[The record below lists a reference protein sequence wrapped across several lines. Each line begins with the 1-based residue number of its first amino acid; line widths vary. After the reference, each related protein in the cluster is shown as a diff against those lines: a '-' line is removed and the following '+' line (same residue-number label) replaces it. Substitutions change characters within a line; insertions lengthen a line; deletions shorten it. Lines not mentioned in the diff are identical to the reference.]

1 MNHCSVVFLRGKR
14 RSPNVAAFEIDC
26 DRHLLALQRELAE
39 GRYQPSPWRLHVI
52 RDPKT
57 RLILVLFAE
66 DRALLLDARAAV
78 GDWLREQRALRLNP
92 KRLAVEPTWTPATFV
107 GYRIS
112 RAGIAPGRKLRWN
125 FRRRLRAAAE
135 RGEESLIRTIRSYRG
150 LLVFP

>member
-1 MNHCSVVFLRGKR
+1 M
-14 RSPNVAAFEIDC
+14 
-26 DRHLLALQRELAE
+26 
-39 GRYQPSPWRLHVI
+39 
-52 RDPKT
+52 
-57 RLILVLFAE
+57 LFTE
-66 DRALLLDARAAV
+66 DRAQLLDARASV

-92 KRLAVEPTWTPATFV
+92 KRLAVDPTWTLATFV

-112 RAGIAPGRKLRWN
+112 RAGIAPGRKLRRN